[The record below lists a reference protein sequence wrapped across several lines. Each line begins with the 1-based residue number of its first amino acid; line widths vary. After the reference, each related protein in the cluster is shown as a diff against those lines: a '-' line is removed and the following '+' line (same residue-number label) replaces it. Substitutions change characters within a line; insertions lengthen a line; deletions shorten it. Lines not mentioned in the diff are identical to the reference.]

1 MAKHVPKMTGID
13 LQYAVKEL
21 AAWRDGQRG
30 SKLSWSLLEKSTGF
44 SRQTLCSKPEI
55 ATGYAAAKLALAK
68 GLRPRRT
75 KDSDFL
81 EDRVLYLKS
90 EVARYKELESEWL
103 ERWVRIAYH
112 ARGKGLSIEELDRPL
127 PPAGRR

>member
-1 MAKHVPKMTGID
+1 MTD
-13 LQYAVKEL
+13 TDMQYAVKEL
-21 AAWRDGQRG
+21 EAWRDGHRG

-55 ATGYAAAKLALAK
+55 ATGYAAAKLALAR
-68 GLRPRRT
+68 GLRPRRA

-81 EDRVLYLKS
+81 EDRMLHLKS
-90 EVARYKELESEWL
+90 ELARYKELESEWL